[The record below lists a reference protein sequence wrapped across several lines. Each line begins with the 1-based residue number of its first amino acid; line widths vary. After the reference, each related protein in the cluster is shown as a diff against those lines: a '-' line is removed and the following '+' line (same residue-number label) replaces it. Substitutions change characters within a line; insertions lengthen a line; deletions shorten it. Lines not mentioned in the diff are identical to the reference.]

1 MTMASESLLEFTDA
15 NFDTEVL
22 QSDQPVLVDFWAE
35 WCQPCRMI
43 TPIMEEIAG
52 EYEGKVKVGKLDCDS
67 NRSIP
72 VKYGISADRHPRPA
86 CAAGAG
92 WFRFRSHW
100 LSPAGTSRAGDMMRR

>member
-1 MTMASESLLEFTDA
+1 MASESLIEFTDA

-52 EYEGKVKVGKLDCDS
+52 EYEGKVKVGSLDCDS

-72 VKYGISADRHPRPA
+72 VKYGISAIPTVMLFKNGEVEKKFVGLAPKEQFT
-86 CAAGAG
+86 AALDGAV
-92 WFRFRSHW
+92 
-100 LSPAGTSRAGDMMRR
+100 